1 MGYLYEKDLR
11 MMKYHILQSPRH
23 MSLVS
28 RLADDLGMRVPDLQK
43 AMIRRCDMAYL
54 ENLPA
59 RYETWLEEG
68 DRDDELARAIGRE
81 LYTIYV
87 PLLDPD
93 KMQELHLKVKTMAD
107 ESGSPQEAASAGICM
122 IREEILT

>member
-1 MGYLYEKDLR
+1 MEYLYEKDLR

-28 RLADDLGMRVPDLQK
+28 RLADNLGMRVPDLQK

-59 RYETWLEEG
+59 RYETWTEKG
-68 DRDDELARAIGRE
+68 DRDDELARAIGCE
-81 LYTIYV
+81 LYTRYV
-87 PLLDPD
+87 PLVDPG
-93 KMQELHLKVKTMAD
+93 KMQELYLKVKKMAD
-107 ESGSPQEAASAGICM
+107 ESGSPQEAASAGIRM